1 RLNQRKRLTAESA
14 QAQPLWPNRQ
24 AMKHSHAAVERLRV
38 RLLDVLLSDHP
49 DETEVSWRME
59 IIIRWWLDQMNIA
72 THGNTD
78 IMMQV
83 LTQALKI
90 GRASCRERVWREEE

>member
-1 RLNQRKRLTAESA
+1 
-14 QAQPLWPNRQ
+14 
-24 AMKHSHAAVERLRV
+24 MKHSQAAVERLRV

-49 DETEVSWRME
+49 DEAEVSWRME

-83 LTQALKI
+83 LTQALNDSGITTHAVMTEI
-90 GRASCRERVWREEE
+90 GPTMQ